1 MSCTKIL
8 GVRNLP
14 IRFTDC
20 ITGQVIGPI
29 IHKLAGDELPQ
40 VRTHPFSTESL
51 PNGYSR
57 QYQRSA
63 KIMFKIQRDPRVPLR
78 LYQGAAMLDVQV
90 EMDSGHVYTGESGTV
105 IGEATSDS
113 LECDIEVSFENV
125 DELLP
130 DGALADA

>member
-1 MSCTKIL
+1 MSCPKIL

-20 ITGQVIGPI
+20 VTGTIVGPI

-40 VRTHPFSTESL
+40 FRVYPFSSEIL

-57 QYQRSA
+57 QFQRSA
-63 KIMFKIQRDPRVPLR
+63 KIMFKIQRDPRVPLKF
-78 LYQGAAMLDVQV
+78 YQGGAMLDIQV
-90 EMDSGHVYTGESGTV
+90 EMESGHVYTGEGGTV
-105 IGEATSDS
+105 IGEPTSDS
-113 LECDIEVSFENV
+113 LEVEIEASFEIV